1 MNMRFFQAIIL
12 TIIVLLSGTTM
23 AQTGIGTTAP
33 VNKLEI
39 VTTAADPLNSGTA
52 ANGNLRLG
60 GLTVNHVLDFG
71 LGSSSF
77 AWIQSRNKTYGTN
90 NNLVLNPLG
99 GNVGIGTSAPT
110 NTLTVGNATG
120 TIPGELTLNPTT
132 ASFEGGQIN
141 FKKSLTGSTVDWII
155 DQYGSTASDA
165 RLRIFNTSD
174 LNGLI
179 IRENGF
185 IGMGNTSPS
194 VRLQVS
200 GDIIAN
206 SIAGSSD
213 LRFKTNVRSISSPLE
228 KVKSLRGVYFNWDQK
243 SFPNKDFSDKTE
255 LGFIAQEVE
264 KVLPEVVSR
273 DNSPEEYRSVKYDK
287 VVALLVEAIKEQ
299 QKQID
304 SLKSQVKKL
313 KRKKK

>member
-1 MNMRFFQAIIL
+1 MRFFQAIIL

-185 IGMGNTSPS
+185 IGMGTSAPT
-194 VRLQVS
+194 VRLQVA

-213 LRFKTNVRSISSPLE
+213 LRFKTNVRSITSPLE

-243 SFPNKDFSDKTE
+243 SFPDKNFSDKTE

-264 KVLPEVVSR
+264 KVLPEVVTK
-273 DNSPEEYRSVKYDK
+273 DNSTEEYRSVKYDK

-304 SLKSQVKKL
+304 SLKSEVKKL
-313 KRKKK
+313 KRQKNK